1 MNNKIRNSIV
11 FLLLR
16 TPVYVLLVILY
27 FNMIKC
33 YLNNLK
39 FFPEKINNSIS
50 WIIIVVFIGVLAY
63 LIYISYSYYKN
74 RISEGTITSKN
85 FCVIYKNDEDIEM
98 NFLNSYIFPIIAGFQ
113 EINFIWVIFYEILI
127 YIIISK
133 NINKY
138 YRLFISIFFTE
149 YIAYENENG
158 NEYKFFSREKEETI
172 KQYLDNN
179 KKIPLKNVDF
189 SLDSL
194 GKNILIFKK

>member
-1 MNNKIRNSIV
+1 MNNKIRNFIV

-50 WIIIVVFIGVLAY
+50 WIIIVVFIGVLTY

-113 EINFIWVIFYEILI
+113 EINFIWVIFLKILI
-127 YIIISK
+127 SIID
-133 NINKY
+133 Y
-138 YRLFISIFFTE
+138 LFRYFL
-149 YIAYENENG
+149 
-158 NEYKFFSREKEETI
+158 R
-172 KQYLDNN
+172 
-179 KKIPLKNVDF
+179 
-189 SLDSL
+189 
-194 GKNILIFKK
+194 NILLMKMRMEMSINFFLEKKKKQLNNI